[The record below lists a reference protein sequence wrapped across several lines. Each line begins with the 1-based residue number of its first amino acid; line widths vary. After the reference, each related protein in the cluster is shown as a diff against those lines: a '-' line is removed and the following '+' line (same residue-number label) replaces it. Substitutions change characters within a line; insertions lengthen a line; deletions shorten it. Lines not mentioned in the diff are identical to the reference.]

1 MINTI
6 EANTVYTN
14 KKSIGI
20 FASGTGTNAANII
33 NHFKK
38 HPTISVSL
46 IVTNRADAGVIK
58 VADANNLPV
67 ILTKKETFFRGNAY
81 IDELL
86 NADISYIVL
95 AGFLWKIPQ
104 KLIDS
109 YCNKIINIHPALLP
123 KYGGKGMYGNKVHE
137 AVIAS
142 GEKESGITIHFVD
155 EQYDNGSVIFQVTCP
170 VLTADTPDSLSQ
182 RIHLLEYEH
191 FPKVI
196 ERVMENDHH

>member
-6 EANTVYTN
+6 EPNTVYPN
-14 KKSIGI
+14 KKSIAI
-20 FASGTGTNAANII
+20 FASGTGSNAANII
-33 NHFKK
+33 EYFKN
-38 HPTISVSL
+38 HPTIGVSL
-46 IVTNRADAGVIK
+46 IISNRADAGVIK
-58 VADANNLPV
+58 VADVNNLPV
-67 ILTKKETFFRGNAY
+67 ILTEKETFFRGNAY
-81 IDELL
+81 VDELL

-104 KLIDS
+104 KIIDN
-109 YCNKIINIHPALLP
+109 YQNKIINIHPALLP

-142 GEKESGITIHFVD
+142 GEKESGITIHIVD
-155 EQYDNGSVIFQVTCP
+155 EQYDNGSVIFQTKCP

>member
-33 NHFKK
+33 KHFKK

-46 IVTNRADAGVIK
+46 IISNRADAGVIK
-58 VADANNLPV
+58 VADVNNLPV
-67 ILTKKETFFRGNAY
+67 ILTEKETFFRGNAY
-81 IDELL
+81 VDELL

-104 KLIDS
+104 ILIDI
-109 YCNKIINIHPALLP
+109 YQNKIINIHPALLP

-142 GEKESGITIHFVD
+142 GEKQSGITIHFVD
-155 EQYDNGSVIFQVTCP
+155 EKYDNGGIIFQATCP
-170 VLTADTPDSLSQ
+170 VLTDDTPDSLSQ

-196 ERVMENDHH
+196 ERVVESDHH